1 MPTARVRYT
10 CQTCGYASPKWLGR
24 CPDCGEWNTFVEEVI
39 ATGGERPR
47 AAVAPEV
54 VSVAEIS
61 VEPESRAS
69 TGIAEFD
76 RVLGGGIVPGSLV
89 LIGGEPGAG
98 KSTLVTQVAARVA
111 GSGQKVLYVSGEES
125 VRQTRLRAERLGT
138 MPAGLLLLAE
148 NNLDVILQAIETQA
162 PALVVIDS
170 IQSVYRPDLPSAPG
184 SVGQVRECTGTLLT
198 VAKGRGP
205 SILIVGHVTKEGQL
219 AGPRVLE
226 HLVDTVLYF
235 EGDQHHAYR
244 ILRATKN
251 RFGSTNE
258 IGVFEMGAR
267 GLTEVL
273 NPSAVFLAER
283 PEAAPGSAVVCALE
297 GTRPLLLEIQA
308 LVTPTHFG
316 MPRRTAAG
324 IDYNRLVLLLA
335 VLEKR
340 AGLHLAMHDV
350 YASVTG
356 GLTVDDPAADL
367 GLAVAVAS
375 AFRDRPVE
383 QQVVVVGEVGLAGEV
398 RSVRQPAQRVRE
410 AARLGF
416 RRAVVPRAS
425 GGGDWPQGVE
435 ITSVAT
441 VAEALAAL
449 LG

>member
-1 MPTARVRYT
+1 MPTARIRYT
-10 CQTCGYASPKWLGR
+10 CQACGHASPKWLGR
-24 CPDCGEWNTFVEEVI
+24 CPDCGEWNTFVEEV
-39 ATGGERPR
+39 APAGGGR
-47 AAVAPEV
+47 ARSTTPAEV
-54 VSVAEIS
+54 VSIAEVS
-61 VEPESRAS
+61 VQAEPRAV
-69 TGIAEFD
+69 TGIGEFD

-89 LIGGEPGAG
+89 LIGGDPGVG
-98 KSTLVTQVAARVA
+98 KSTLVLGAAARLA
-111 GSGQKVLYVSGEES
+111 GQGRPVLYVSGEES
-125 VRQTRLRAERLGT
+125 ARQTRMRAERLGT
-138 MPAGLLLLAE
+138 MPPGLLLLAE
-148 NNLDVILQAIETQA
+148 NNLDVILQAIETRT
-162 PALVVIDS
+162 PGLVVIDS
-170 IQSVYRPDLPSAPG
+170 IQSVYRPDIPAAPG
-184 SVGQVRECTGTLLT
+184 SVGQVRECTGSLLA
-198 VAKGRGP
+198 VAKGRGI
-205 SILIVGHVTKEGQL
+205 SMLIVGHVTKEGQL

-235 EGDQHHAYR
+235 EGDQHHTYR
-244 ILRATKN
+244 VLRATKN

-258 IGVFEMGAR
+258 IGVFEMGPQ

-273 NPSAVFLAER
+273 NPSTVFLAER
-283 PEAAPGSAVVCALE
+283 PVATPGSTIVCALE

-324 IDYNRLVLLLA
+324 VDYNRLVLLLA

-367 GLAVAVAS
+367 GVAVAVAS

-383 QQVVVVGEVGLAGEV
+383 QQTVVIGEVGLAGEV
-398 RSVRQPAQRVRE
+398 RAVRQVHQRVRE

-416 RRAVVPRAS
+416 RRALIPRAS
-425 GGGDWPQGVE
+425 GGEWPSGVE
-435 ITSVAT
+435 IVSVGT
-441 VAEALAAL
+441 VAETLAAL